1 MATTSTPAR
10 KPAAKPVR
18 TLSFDR
24 AEMTLVLTV
33 GKLAVAYCLFELPCD
48 DAGRRVFR
56 VGKYDLTEKY
66 TVSVKAGV
74 PECDCKGGVYA
85 GHCKH
90 GDALKS
96 LIQSGKL

>member
-1 MATTSTPAR
+1 MATNSPTAR
-10 KPAAKPVR
+10 KPAAKPLR

-24 AEMTLVLTV
+24 DEMTIVITV

-56 VGKYDLTEKY
+56 VGKYDLTDKY

-74 PECDCKGGVYA
+74 PECDCKGGVCA

-96 LIQSGKL
+96 LVAGGKL

>member
-1 MATTSTPAR
+1 MATKSPAVR
-10 KPAAKPVR
+10 KPAAKPLR
-18 TLSFDR
+18 TLAFDR
-24 AEMTLVLTV
+24 DEMTLVIAV

-48 DAGRRVFR
+48 DAGRRVWR
-56 VGKYDLTEKY
+56 LGKYDLTEKY

-74 PECDCKGGVYA
+74 AECDCKGGVYA

-96 LIQSGKL
+96 LVAAGKL